1 MPEACGR
8 TGLPVRLGA
17 LLFCLL
23 LLTACSREE
32 TGSPA
37 VDKAATEPAT
47 GGVGEVVEQAVEPS
61 ATVPQLRGLVE
72 RPWRGDLDGMLER
85 RVIRALVVPTQ
96 THYFIRDGKP
106 QGIAAEMLLA
116 FERYLNGKHAPVQ
129 RHLMTHVVFVPTT
142 RDDLIPALNEGRG
155 DLAVAALTI
164 TPGRLAEADFSAPF
178 IREVNEIVVTGP
190 AGPQLMTPDD
200 LAGREV
206 HVRPSS
212 SYYEHL
218 VSLSR
223 RFRAE
228 GRPPIRLVA
237 VPEQLQDADLMELVE
252 AGLLGPIVVDD
263 YKARLWARVLPNLVL
278 HPEIAI
284 NRGGDFG
291 WMMRKGSPLLK
302 AEVDTFARKHRQ
314 GTLFGNTVINRYT
327 ESTRFVR
334 DAVAGSARLR
344 FDAVDD
350 LFRRYAD
357 RYELDYLLILAQ
369 GYQESRLDHRVR
381 SPAGAV
387 GIMQVM
393 PKTGRALGVGDIS
406 KLEPNVHAGTKYLRD
421 LIDRYFDD
429 PGVDELN
436 QTLFAVAAY
445 NAGPTR
451 INRLRREAAERGLD
465 PDRWFGQVEVVAA
478 RRIGHETVNYVANI
492 FKTYYAYRLLAAN
505 EAARQQALE
514 SFDGSS

>member
-1 MPEACGR
+1 MLVVLGWVV
-8 TGLPVRLGA
+8 LLLRLGG
-17 LLFCLL
+17 LL
-23 LLTACSREE
+23 LCFLLVAACSRDE
-32 TGSPA
+32 TALPAGDTSPTVRA
-37 VDKAATEPAT
+37 TSTNSAAEKII
-47 GGVGEVVEQAVEPS
+47 EQPV
-61 ATVPQLRGLVE
+61 TVPRFGGLME
-72 RPWRGDLDGMLER
+72 RPWWGDLDGLLER

-96 THYFIRDGKP
+96 THYFIRDGQP

-116 FERYLNGKHAPVQ
+116 FERYLNGKYKPAQ
-129 RHLMTHVVFVPTT
+129 RHLKTHVVFVPTT

-178 IREVNEIVVTGP
+178 IRDVSEIVVTGP
-190 AGPQLMTPDD
+190 ASPSLVTPED
-200 LAGREV
+200 LADRVV

-218 VSLSR
+218 LALNG
-223 RFRAE
+223 RFRDQ

-237 VPEQLQDADLMELVE
+237 VPEYLQDADLMELVD
-252 AGLLGPIVVDD
+252 AGLLGLIVVDD
-263 YKARLWARVLPNLVL
+263 YKARLWARVFPNLVL

-284 NRGGDFG
+284 NSGGDFG
-291 WMMRKGSPLLK
+291 WMMRKESPLLK
-302 AEVDTFARKHRQ
+302 AEVDAFARKHRQ

-350 LFRRYAD
+350 IFRRYAD
-357 RYELDYLLILAQ
+357 RYELDYLLTLAQ

-381 SPAGAV
+381 SPAGAI

-393 PKTGRALGVGDIS
+393 PKTGWALGVGDIS

-421 LIDRYFDD
+421 LIDRYFSD

-436 QTLFAVAAY
+436 QTLFAIAAY
-445 NAGPTR
+445 NAGPSR

-465 PDRWFGQVEVVAA
+465 PDTWFGQVEVVVAQK
-478 RRIGHETVNYVANI
+478 IGRETVNYVANI

-505 EAARQQALE
+505 EAARQQARE
-514 SFDGSS
+514 AFDGSS